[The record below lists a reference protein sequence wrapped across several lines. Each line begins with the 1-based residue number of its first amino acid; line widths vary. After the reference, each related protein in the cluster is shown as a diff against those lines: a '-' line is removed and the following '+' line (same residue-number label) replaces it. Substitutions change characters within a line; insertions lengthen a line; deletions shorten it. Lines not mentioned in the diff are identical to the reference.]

1 MKLILRFMKPYK
13 WLCFFTILVMILD
26 VAGGLLIPTI
36 TADMINAGIGG
47 GDMQYL
53 IRSGLLM
60 LIVTII
66 TSAGGLL
73 GSYLSAKLSA
83 KIGRDMRNSLYD
95 QSLTFSAYDFEQFG
109 TGSMITRTLNDVNII
124 QQGIVWFIQ
133 MVLPVPAVC
142 IMGIVM
148 AFSIDTVM
156 GFLLIG
162 ATVFI
167 ILLAVFV
174 TRKAS
179 AIFDKLQ
186 KFLDR
191 MNVILRENITGVRVI
206 RAFNKEAYE
215 EGRLKK
221 SFEDYAESSIKAN
234 RLFAGLE
241 SVALLAINLCIVL
254 ILWMGGNRIGA
265 GFMEI
270 GDITALTQYAIMI
283 LFYIIMAQMVIIMI
297 PRAMICV
304 RRISDVL
311 HHAPEIRNGTSTFS
325 PTDAVDDVVV
335 RFDNTTFRFA
345 DADENTLAELDFV
358 CRRGKTTAIIGSTGS
373 GKSTIA
379 KLILRFHDVTSGS
392 IRFNGMDI
400 RNMTQEELRE
410 HISYVPQ
417 KSWLF
422 SGTIAD
428 NLRHGYE
435 HATEEQMKHALSVS
449 QSHFVN
455 DLPDGLYSRVSQGG
469 TNFSGGQKQRL
480 SIARAVMKKADLY
493 IFDDSFSAL
502 DFKTDAALRKALA
515 KDIKDAATLII
526 AQRISTIMN
535 AEQIIVL
542 EEGKIVGIGNHD
554 SLMKTCSVYQD
565 IARSQMKGGINHE
578 RK

>member
-1 MKLILRFMKPYK
+1 MKTIMRFIKPYK
-13 WLCFFTILVMILD
+13 WLCFVTLLVMFLD

-36 TADMINAGIGG
+36 TADMINAGINGENM
-47 GDMQYL
+47 DYL
-53 IRSGLLM
+53 IRSGILM
-60 LIVTII
+60 LIVTVI
-66 TSAGGLL
+66 TSLGALL
-73 GSYLSAKLSA
+73 GSYFAADLSS
-83 KIGRDMRNSLYD
+83 KIGRDMRNALYD
-95 QSLTFSAYDFEQFG
+95 KSLAFSSYDFEQFG
-109 TGSMITRTLNDVNII
+109 TGSMITRTLNDVNVV
-124 QQGIVWFIQ
+124 QQGVVWFIQ

-148 AFSIDTVM
+148 AFSIDTMM
-156 GFLLIG
+156 GFLLVG

-167 ILLAVFV
+167 LLLAIFV

-179 AIFDKLQ
+179 WIFDKLQ

-191 MNVILRENITGVRVI
+191 MNVVLRENVTGVRVI
-206 RAFNKEAYE
+206 RAFNKEKYE
-215 EGRLKK
+215 EKRMRK
-221 SFEDYAESSIKAN
+221 SFEDYAEAAISAN

-241 SVALLAINLCIVL
+241 SIALFAINLIIVV
-254 ILWMGGNRIGA
+254 ILWLGGNRIGA

-270 GDITALTQYAIMI
+270 GDITALTQYAMMI
-283 LFYIIMAQMVIIMI
+283 LFYIIMAQMVMILI

-311 HHAPEIRNGTSTFS
+311 HLTPEIQDGIASVDNS
-325 PTDAVDDVVV
+325 PKQIKDVI
-335 RFDNTTFRFA
+335 RFNNAGFRFA
-345 DADENTLAELDFV
+345 DADENTLENLDFT
-358 CRRGKTTAIIGSTGS
+358 CKRGETTAIIGSTGS

-392 IRFNGMDI
+392 VLLNGKDI
-400 RNMTQEELRE
+400 RNMAQKELRD

-417 KSWLF
+417 KTWLF

-428 NLRHGYE
+428 NLRHGNDR
-435 HATEEQMKHALSVS
+435 ATELQMKHALSVA
-449 QSHFVN
+449 QSEFVY

-480 SIARAVMKKADLY
+480 SIARALAKKADLY

-515 KDIKDAATLII
+515 DEVKDAAVLII

-542 EEGKIVGIGNHD
+542 EEGRVVGIGSHD
-554 SLMKTCSVYQD
+554 FLMQTCPVYQD
-565 IARSQMKGGINHE
+565 LAKSQMKGDVNHE
-578 RK
+578 